1 METLEQLV
9 KLASLGTAGVCVLA
23 VFLIG
28 TSIFRLGNDTP
39 EWKVSLMKKYMNT
52 CIIIAFIC
60 TISGG
65 ANAYFNQ
72 NKIKVAEKDLV
83 EFGDR
88 YEEEVNQLNAYKTDL
103 EINEKY
109 KIVLN
114 QLKSLNRTHIT
125 YNYQIDEL
133 GYEEE
138 EGEIYMLEI
147 YNNNKTTIIYERKD
161 KYYYEY
167 YDD

>member
-1 METLEQLV
+1 MENMETLEQLV

-72 NKIKVAEKDLV
+72 NKIQEAENDLE

-88 YEEEVNQLNAYKTDL
+88 YENEVNQLNAYKTDL
-103 EINEKY
+103 EIN
-109 KIVLN
+109 LN
-114 QLKSLNRTHIT
+114 AVKASLEENADNPETSIQQIESLEFAVRE
-125 YNYQIDEL
+125 YQIKPRTEIMENL
-133 GYEEE
+133 GP
-138 EGEIYMLEI
+138 
-147 YNNNKTTIIYERKD
+147 ERRRRIQ
-161 KYYYEY
+161 
-167 YDD
+167 